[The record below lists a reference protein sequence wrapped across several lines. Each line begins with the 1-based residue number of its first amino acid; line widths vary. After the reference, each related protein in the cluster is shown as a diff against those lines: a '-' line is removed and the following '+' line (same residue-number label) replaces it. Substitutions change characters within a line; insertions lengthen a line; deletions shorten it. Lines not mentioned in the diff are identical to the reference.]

1 MIRTFAYI
9 IALLFIS
16 ACQSN
21 PRFDVQFISS
31 ACIRPYYGYHYLTCH
46 PLEVWINDRLLIIPD
61 EFETDL
67 ATIPRVAWP
76 IISPMHSSLIRPALL
91 HDWLYNN
98 DEGYSRLES
107 DLIFYGA
114 LRDEHISRLQA
125 DIIYYSVRTTGWLF
139 YKGAVIS

>member
-1 MIRTFAYI
+1 
-9 IALLFIS
+9 
-16 ACQSN
+16 
-21 PRFDVQFISS
+21 
-31 ACIRPYYGYHYLTCH
+31 
-46 PLEVWINDRLLIIPD
+46 
-61 EFETDL
+61 
-67 ATIPRVAWP
+67 
-76 IISPMHSSLIRPALL
+76 MHSSLIRPALL